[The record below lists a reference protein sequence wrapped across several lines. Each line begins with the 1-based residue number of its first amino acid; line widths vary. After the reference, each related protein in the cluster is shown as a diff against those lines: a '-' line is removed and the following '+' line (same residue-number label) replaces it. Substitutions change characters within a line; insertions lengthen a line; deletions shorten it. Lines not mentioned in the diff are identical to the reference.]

1 MKVKLLTMFQEVAI
15 VDKVT
20 VIKDK
25 ASCALASRR
34 GGGGCDGI
42 VVRVLRFV
50 AAAASSP
57 ASSAPSLWGRR
68 RRRRRVGVVRSAVPG
83 IAAAGLHNYV
93 AGCDDPTKLES
104 SEVEAIILRN
114 WSFKTG
120 SSFASFCWAGESSK
134 KEARTDSGKVRKR
147 SGFSWGRGAQG
158 REAKQSRRTRK
169 EEE

>member
-1 MKVKLLTMFQEVAI
+1 GALACLRE
-15 VDKVT
+15 
-20 VIKDK
+20 
-25 ASCALASRR
+25 ALASRR

-104 SEVEAIILRN
+104 SEVEAIVSECWICRLLVCTCCI
-114 WSFKTG
+114 WLCDFCFYSFTSETPICCWNASKT
-120 SSFASFCWAGESSK
+120 F
-134 KEARTDSGKVRKR
+134 VL
-147 SGFSWGRGAQG
+147 
-158 REAKQSRRTRK
+158 
-169 EEE
+169 